1 MSKKKL
7 ESKYTSPNNHMWIN
21 DAGIGSNRIV
31 IANNY
36 LNTYNYY
43 NRSTIKLLEFRKQKS
58 LERKILSEEYKNM
71 KAIPGMAYS
80 TSYYNYGNYNNKNN
94 RYSTINY
101 DNNQDIKQAEIN
113 YLNDLIDLRKKDKHH
128 KLKLNLKR
136 IKVKENPSIFKSLF
150 SDLNNRNF
158 RHKTLKKETDFH
170 NNSHNG
176 KKYYLSNHF
185 QNKNKN
191 YKTLETY
198 YKLPK
203 NNDFKIYR
211 NDFISKVFFRKT
223 FKPIYNKR
231 ICFSQNKKDKERICN
246 QSNKELKNKIRI

>member
-158 RHKTLKKETDFH
+158 RHKTLKK
-170 NNSHNG
+170 
-176 KKYYLSNHF
+176 
-185 QNKNKN
+185 
-191 YKTLETY
+191 

-231 ICFSQNKKDKERICN
+231 IYFSQNKKDKERICN
-246 QSNKELKNKIRI
+246 QSNKELKNKIKI

>member
-36 LNTYNYY
+36 LNTFNYY
-43 NRSTIKLLEFRKQKS
+43 NRSTIKLLEFRKHKS
-58 LERKILSEEYKNM
+58 LERKLLSEEFKNM
-71 KAIPGMAYS
+71 KTIPGMAYS

-150 SDLNNRNF
+150 SDLNNRNIS
-158 RHKTLKKETDFH
+158 HKTLKKNNDFH

-176 KKYYLSNHF
+176 KKCYLSNHF

-223 FKPIYNKR
+223 FKPSYKKR
-231 ICFSQNKKDKERICN
+231 IFLSQNKKDNICN
-246 QSNKELKNKIRI
+246 KSNKELKNEIRI